1 MLLQSHNGEVH
12 LLPALPEAWPSGQV
26 KGLRARGDYTVD
38 MAWEDGKLTQAT
50 IRGGRGGTC
59 KVRYGE
65 RVVEVKA
72 RRGGAVRL
80 DEGVGT
86 LAR

>member
-26 KGLRARGDYTVD
+26 KGLRARGGYTVD
-38 MAWEDGKLTQAT
+38 MAWEDGRLTGAI

-59 KVRYGE
+59 KVRYGGK
-65 RVVEVKA
+65 VVEVKV
-72 RRGGAVRL
+72 RSGGAVTL
-80 DEGVGT
+80 GGGLGT
-86 LAR
+86 Q